1 MNTNDISV
9 SSTRKMDPDVEDYIK
24 GQREELRK
32 MIPGFVNDEAYI
44 DVILNFHEKGIRIG
58 IEKGLQM
65 AKEQILKD
73 AMDAAKFSCGHVR
86 KPSPRRR
93 YKNDP
98 VQFELKS
105 MKGRALHAEYDWCVK
120 NLPLK
125 DEHGLVYQVSEIY
138 ITTRSQRVID
148 KVNRH
153 FGSSFGFKLWQETRV
168 FFLD

>member
-1 MNTNDISV
+1 MTVEQKARQLALTLVGEDQNPEPLIEVLMKMAEWQRKQMVKEILASV
-9 SSTRKMDPDVEDYIK
+9 PPVTPKLTPK
-24 GQREELRK
+24 
-32 MIPGFVNDEAYI
+32 
-44 DVILNFHEKGIRIG
+44 
-58 IEKGLQM
+58 
-65 AKEQILKD
+65 
-73 AMDAAKFSCGHVR
+73 
-86 KPSPRRR
+86 RR

-105 MKGRALHAEYDWCVK
+105 MKGRVLHAEYDWCVK

-125 DEHGLVYQVSEIY
+125 EEHGLIYQVSEIY